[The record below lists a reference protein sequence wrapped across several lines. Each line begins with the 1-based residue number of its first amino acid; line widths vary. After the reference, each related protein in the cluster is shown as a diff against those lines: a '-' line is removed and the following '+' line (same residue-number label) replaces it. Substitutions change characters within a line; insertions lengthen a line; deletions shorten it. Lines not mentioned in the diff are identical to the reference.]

1 MSPRLAESLPRPL
14 YRRLLRAEAAIEDAL
29 DSFSRA
35 LPPGSSVLDAGA
47 GEGGHADYFSHTSY
61 VAVDLGLGDGSWDY
75 SKLSAVA
82 DIADLPFAEATFD
95 AVLQVVVLE
104 HVPRPEKAV
113 REMARVLRC
122 GGRALIVVP
131 LSWEVHQAPHDYFR
145 YTSHGLRWLIERAG
159 LTAVSLEPI
168 GGFFTLL
175 ARRMLNSIQFFQ
187 QGLLWFLFPIV
198 ALVAGSAGLLL
209 PSLDGLDRRKD
220 FTLGY
225 VCIAEKR

>member
-1 MSPRLAESLPRPL
+1 
-14 YRRLLRAEAAIEDAL
+14 
-29 DSFSRA
+29 
-35 LPPGSSVLDAGA
+35 
-47 GEGGHADYFSHTSY
+47 
-61 VAVDLGLGDGSWDY
+61 
-75 SKLSAVA
+75 
-82 DIADLPFAEATFD
+82 
-95 AVLQVVVLE
+95 
-104 HVPRPEKAV
+104 
-113 REMARVLRC
+113 MARVLRR

-187 QGLLWFLFPIV
+187 RGLLWFLFPIV

>member
-47 GEGGHADYFSHTSY
+47 GEGGHAEYFSRSRY
-61 VAVDLGLGDGSWDY
+61 VAVDLGVGNGSWDY

-104 HVPRPEKAV
+104 HVPRPDKAV
-113 REMARVLRC
+113 REMARVLRR

-187 QGLLWFLFPIV
+187 RGLLWFLFPIV